1 MAENVVRVSGLTK
14 TFGKNTVLSNVNISL
29 ERGKIYGF
37 IGQNG
42 AGKTTLINHINGL
55 LFPDEGEIELFGASD
70 SKGLVNARKRIGTV
84 CEHAGLH
91 DNYNAVDNIK
101 LNMKLRGIKNDKLI
115 EQTIANVGLQGVG
128 KKRFRNYSM
137 GMKQRLAIG
146 CAMLSGPDLLLLDE
160 PINGLDPVGIV
171 EIRNLLKQINQ
182 RFGVTIL
189 ISSHIL
195 TELHELATDYIMI
208 DRGQIID
215 CLSAAQLDAKCH
227 RRLRLRT
234 NDVKKVLDILA
245 MRYNIVNVYVNGDEI
260 IVDQP
265 VNSDELAWVLYN
277 ERVFVSEYHLEEES
291 LENYFIHRIG
301 VLIMRELLSAEFYK
315 LYKSLGFR
323 VCLIVFF
330 VQDIIY
336 LISVGLVG
344 DILGIELT
352 GDFQFQYLLGSFSGS
367 SVSGMLFGFIAASLI
382 TSDYKSRDIQCA
394 IAQGH
399 SRAHIM
405 FSRS

>member
-128 KKRFRNYSM
+128 KKKFRNYSM

-208 DRGQIID
+208 DRGQI
-215 CLSAAQLDAKCH
+215 LSAAQLDAKCH

-291 LENYFIHRIG
+291 LEYYFIHRIG
-301 VLIMRELLSAEFYK
+301 
-315 LYKSLGFR
+315 G
-323 VCLIVFF
+323 
-330 VQDIIY
+330 
-336 LISVGLVG
+336 
-344 DILGIELT
+344 
-352 GDFQFQYLLGSFSGS
+352 
-367 SVSGMLFGFIAASLI
+367 
-382 TSDYKSRDIQCA
+382 
-394 IAQGH
+394 
-399 SRAHIM
+399 AHYA
-405 FSRS
+405 

>member
-1 MAENVVRVSGLTK
+1 MKIDSGNIYWNDKELHK
-14 TFGKNTVLSNVNISL
+14 DFAVLPSQGIVL
-29 ERGKIYGF
+29 
-37 IGQNG
+37 
-42 AGKTTLINHINGL
+42 
-55 LFPDEGEIELFGASD
+55 
-70 SKGLVNARKRIGTV
+70 
-84 CEHAGLH
+84 EHAGLYP
-91 DNYNAVDNIK
+91 NKTGVENLLYLAQLKGVIGK
-101 LNMKLRGIKNDKLI
+101 REVEEAI
-115 EQTIANVGLQGVG
+115 QRVGLDPADKRVFG
-128 KKRFRNYSM
+128 KYSM

-301 VLIMRELLSAEFYK
+301 
-315 LYKSLGFR
+315 G
-323 VCLIVFF
+323 
-330 VQDIIY
+330 
-336 LISVGLVG
+336 
-344 DILGIELT
+344 
-352 GDFQFQYLLGSFSGS
+352 
-367 SVSGMLFGFIAASLI
+367 
-382 TSDYKSRDIQCA
+382 
-394 IAQGH
+394 
-399 SRAHIM
+399 AHYA
-405 FSRS
+405 

>member
-128 KKRFRNYSM
+128 KKKFRNYSM
-137 GMKQRLAIG
+137 GMKQRLVLALAMMSKPKLLIIDEPTKGLDPQAIF
-146 CAMLSGPDLLLLDE
+146 LLLDE

-301 VLIMRELLSAEFYK
+301 
-315 LYKSLGFR
+315 G
-323 VCLIVFF
+323 
-330 VQDIIY
+330 
-336 LISVGLVG
+336 
-344 DILGIELT
+344 
-352 GDFQFQYLLGSFSGS
+352 
-367 SVSGMLFGFIAASLI
+367 
-382 TSDYKSRDIQCA
+382 
-394 IAQGH
+394 
-399 SRAHIM
+399 AHYA
-405 FSRS
+405 

>member
-101 LNMKLRGIKNDKLI
+101 LNMKLRGINNDKLI

-128 KKRFRNYSM
+128 KKKFRNYSM

-215 CLSAAQLDAKCH
+215 CLSATQLDAKCH

-301 VLIMRELLSAEFYK
+301 
-315 LYKSLGFR
+315 G
-323 VCLIVFF
+323 
-330 VQDIIY
+330 
-336 LISVGLVG
+336 
-344 DILGIELT
+344 
-352 GDFQFQYLLGSFSGS
+352 
-367 SVSGMLFGFIAASLI
+367 
-382 TSDYKSRDIQCA
+382 
-394 IAQGH
+394 
-399 SRAHIM
+399 AHYA
-405 FSRS
+405 

>member
-128 KKRFRNYSM
+128 KKKFRNYWM

-160 PINGLDPVGIV
+160 PINGLDPVDGW
-171 EIRNLLKQINQ
+171 IRILLKQINQ

-195 TELHELATDYIMI
+195 SRASRAGNGLLMI

-291 LENYFIHRIG
+291 LEYYFIHRIG
-301 VLIMRELLSAEFYK
+301 
-315 LYKSLGFR
+315 G
-323 VCLIVFF
+323 
-330 VQDIIY
+330 
-336 LISVGLVG
+336 
-344 DILGIELT
+344 
-352 GDFQFQYLLGSFSGS
+352 
-367 SVSGMLFGFIAASLI
+367 
-382 TSDYKSRDIQCA
+382 
-394 IAQGH
+394 
-399 SRAHIM
+399 AHYA
-405 FSRS
+405 

>member
-128 KKRFRNYSM
+128 KKKFRNYSM

-146 CAMLSGPDLLLLDE
+146 CAMLSGPDLLDE

-301 VLIMRELLSAEFYK
+301 
-315 LYKSLGFR
+315 G
-323 VCLIVFF
+323 
-330 VQDIIY
+330 
-336 LISVGLVG
+336 
-344 DILGIELT
+344 
-352 GDFQFQYLLGSFSGS
+352 
-367 SVSGMLFGFIAASLI
+367 
-382 TSDYKSRDIQCA
+382 
-394 IAQGH
+394 
-399 SRAHIM
+399 AHYA
-405 FSRS
+405 

>member
-128 KKRFRNYSM
+128 KKKFRNYSM

-215 CLSAAQLDAKCH
+215 L
-227 RRLRLRT
+227 
-234 NDVKKVLDILA
+234 
-245 MRYNIVNVYVNGDEI
+245 
-260 IVDQP
+260 
-265 VNSDELAWVLYN
+265 
-277 ERVFVSEYHLEEES
+277 
-291 LENYFIHRIG
+291 
-301 VLIMRELLSAEFYK
+301 
-315 LYKSLGFR
+315 
-323 VCLIVFF
+323 
-330 VQDIIY
+330 
-336 LISVGLVG
+336 
-344 DILGIELT
+344 
-352 GDFQFQYLLGSFSGS
+352 
-367 SVSGMLFGFIAASLI
+367 SLI
-382 TSDYKSRDIQCA
+382 
-394 IAQGH
+394 
-399 SRAHIM
+399 HI
-405 FSRS
+405 

>member
-128 KKRFRNYSM
+128 KKKFRNYSM

-208 DRGQIID
+208 
-215 CLSAAQLDAKCH
+215 DAKCH

-301 VLIMRELLSAEFYK
+301 
-315 LYKSLGFR
+315 G
-323 VCLIVFF
+323 
-330 VQDIIY
+330 
-336 LISVGLVG
+336 
-344 DILGIELT
+344 
-352 GDFQFQYLLGSFSGS
+352 
-367 SVSGMLFGFIAASLI
+367 
-382 TSDYKSRDIQCA
+382 
-394 IAQGH
+394 
-399 SRAHIM
+399 AHYA
-405 FSRS
+405 

>member
-1 MAENVVRVSGLTK
+1 MRTERWGIMAENVVRVSGLTK

-128 KKRFRNYSM
+128 KKKFRNYSM

-291 LENYFIHRIG
+291 LEYYFIHRIG
-301 VLIMRELLSAEFYK
+301 
-315 LYKSLGFR
+315 G
-323 VCLIVFF
+323 
-330 VQDIIY
+330 
-336 LISVGLVG
+336 
-344 DILGIELT
+344 
-352 GDFQFQYLLGSFSGS
+352 
-367 SVSGMLFGFIAASLI
+367 
-382 TSDYKSRDIQCA
+382 
-394 IAQGH
+394 
-399 SRAHIM
+399 AHYA
-405 FSRS
+405 

>member
-128 KKRFRNYSM
+128 KKKFRNYSM

-195 TELHELATDYIMI
+195 TELHELATDY
-208 DRGQIID
+208 
-215 CLSAAQLDAKCH
+215 LSAAQLDAKCH

-301 VLIMRELLSAEFYK
+301 
-315 LYKSLGFR
+315 G
-323 VCLIVFF
+323 
-330 VQDIIY
+330 
-336 LISVGLVG
+336 
-344 DILGIELT
+344 
-352 GDFQFQYLLGSFSGS
+352 
-367 SVSGMLFGFIAASLI
+367 
-382 TSDYKSRDIQCA
+382 
-394 IAQGH
+394 
-399 SRAHIM
+399 AHYA
-405 FSRS
+405 